1 MKKICAIVVTY
12 NRVELL
18 RSCVESLLGQQPL
31 DGIIVV
37 DNCSSDETPVYL
49 SALVNEHFHV
59 YRMNENTGGAG
70 GFHYGLRKSVELGYE
85 YSWVMDDD
93 AVPRDGALEAL
104 LKAAEVL
111 DWDFGFLSSKVV
123 SEHGDVINIP
133 IMEMTRNDAGCP
145 RWADQL
151 EHGMVR
157 IRRSTFVSVFV
168 PNAMLMLHGLPIK
181 EMFIWGDDS
190 EFTLRLSDRHACYIV
205 GQSIVLHKRQSNKTL
220 SVYSEERSMRIQ
232 MYYYFYRNAVYVI
245 IKYEKSF
252 HHKIYALLRLMSAV
266 FLIPFRSRTHL
277 SLRMAVVIRGIAAGL
292 FFRPQI
298 VMP

>member
-1 MKKICAIVVTY
+1 MKKVCAIVVTY
-12 NRVELL
+12 NRAELL
-18 RSCVESLLGQQPL
+18 RSCIESLLLQRPL

-37 DNCSSDETPVYL
+37 DNCSGDGTHVYL

-85 YSWVMDDD
+85 YSWIMDDD
-93 AVPRDGALEAL
+93 AIPRDGALDAL

-133 IMEMTRNDAGCP
+133 IVDMSRNDAGCP

-168 PNAMLMLHGLPIK
+168 PNAMLRLYGLPIK

-190 EFTLRLSDRHACYIV
+190 EFTLRLSDKHACYVV
-205 GQSIVLHKRQSNKTL
+205 GQSVVLHKRKSNKSL
-220 SVYSEERSMRIQ
+220 SVYSEENRTRIQ
-232 MYYYFYRNAVYVI
+232 LYYYFYRNAVYAI
-245 IKYEKSF
+245 RKDEKSF
-252 HHKIYALLRLMSAV
+252 HEKIYALLRLMSAV

-277 SLRMAVVIRGIAAGL
+277 SLRMAVVIRGVAAGF
-292 FFRPQI
+292 FFRPRI
-298 VMP
+298 AMP